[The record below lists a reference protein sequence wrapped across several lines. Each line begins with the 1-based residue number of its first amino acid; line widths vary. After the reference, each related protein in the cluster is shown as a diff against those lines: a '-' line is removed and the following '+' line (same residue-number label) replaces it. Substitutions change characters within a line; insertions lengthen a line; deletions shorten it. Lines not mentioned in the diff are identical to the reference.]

1 MKEEITE
8 NLKEDIIEKWKKSG
22 QLDGLTEM
30 DDINKFKI
38 FESNLQKI
46 LSSRISNNNN
56 SKNKKK
62 IIMEL
67 ENKYTTIEFKTYGE
81 LNQKMNELNSEGW
94 EILSVN
100 INDETKSTTHKS
112 ANILLKKIKEDKNID
127 DNKQILND

>member
-1 MKEEITE
+1 
-8 NLKEDIIEKWKKSG
+8 
-22 QLDGLTEM
+22 
-30 DDINKFKI
+30 
-38 FESNLQKI
+38 
-46 LSSRISNNNN
+46 
-56 SKNKKK
+56 
-62 IIMEL
+62 MEL

-100 INDETKSTTHKS
+100 IIDETKFTTHKS